1 MEYFID
7 ILGIWTPWPCIFFH
21 IHFKYSISNHL
32 GNSFWITLHFWWNVL
47 CHFIK
52 VVRRSK
58 SSFQI
63 SSPVYKYRIYYNFH
77 LESLTP
83 VFSRSGCICC
93 SNLAICSTTNED
105 LAQNNLHELCVCF
118 VVNLIKIHV
127 QQPENS
133 HKITFLCLVL
143 HVSVEWELGQDR
155 LKQFALFID
164 F

>member
-7 ILGIWTPWPCIFFH
+7 ILGVWTPWPCIFSH
-21 IHFKYSISNHL
+21 IHFKYSISSYL
-32 GNSFWITLHFWWNVL
+32 SISFWITLHFWWHFL

-63 SSPVYKYRIYYNFH
+63 PSPVYKNQMYYHFL
-77 LESLTP
+77 LESLTS
-83 VFSRSGCICC
+83 VFSRSGR
-93 SNLAICSTTNED
+93 NLAICSTTNED
-105 LAQNNLHELCVCF
+105 LAQNNLHDLCVCF

-127 QQPENS
+127 QQPENA